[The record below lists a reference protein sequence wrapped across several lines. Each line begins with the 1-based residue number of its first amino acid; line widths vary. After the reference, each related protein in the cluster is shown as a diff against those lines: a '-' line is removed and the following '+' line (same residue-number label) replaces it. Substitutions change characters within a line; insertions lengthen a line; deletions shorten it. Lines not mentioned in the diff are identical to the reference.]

1 MNEILLNN
9 TSLPILCS
17 CDLYAA
23 AEPFYHADRTLPFH
37 VLIYVAEGAIYV
49 TEEDVDYAINPGELL
64 FLKSGVHHFGR
75 KEIPKGTRW
84 YFMHFYF
91 AEQPDLPA
99 FAPDNSP
106 ITQNIPLGYTAA
118 LPKKLTGLTDSDIE
132 KAIAGFTEYFHSDD
146 TMKKWLVNTRF
157 HALLGKIAFYE
168 KFHVPSPTLSDKICA
183 YLNLHFREPYSA
195 EALECVFFLS
205 YKHLAATFRKEKHM
219 TMQQYHTTLRMNEA
233 CRLLKSTL
241 LPIGEISEQ
250 IGFTDMLYFSR
261 RFHAFAGMSPT
272 EYRKSAPDYY

>member
-1 MNEILLNN
+1 MNEILFHN
-9 TSLPILCS
+9 TTLPVLCS

-23 AEPFYHADRTLPFH
+23 SEPFYHADRTLPFH
-37 VLIYVAEGAIYV
+37 VLIYVLEGTIYV
-49 TEEDVDYAINPGELL
+49 TEEDMDYAIHPGELL

-99 FAPDNSP
+99 FTPDNSP
-106 ITQNIPLGYTAA
+106 TPQNIPLGYTAT
-118 LPKKLTGLTDSDIE
+118 LPKKLTGLTGSDIE

-146 TMKKWLVNTRF
+146 VMKKWHMNPKL

-168 KFHVPSPTLSDKICA
+168 KLDVAAPTLSDKICT
-183 YLNLHFREPYSA
+183 YLNLHFRKPYKA
-195 EALECVFFLS
+195 EALERAFFLS
-205 YKHLAATFRKEKHM
+205 YKHLAATFKKEKHM
-219 TMQQYHTTLRMNEA
+219 TMQQYHTQLRMNEA

-250 IGFTDMLYFSR
+250 VGFSDMLYFSR
-261 RFHAFAGMSPT
+261 CFHAFAGMSPT